1 VNDASPNEDL
11 REPLER
17 YVKLLP
23 RKVVLVRTKKR
34 EGLMRARMIGAGMAT
49 GDVLFFQDGHT
60 ENNAGW
66 AEPLLAEI
74 HKNPKTVIQPSV
86 DQIEQWTIE
95 YVGGYGIGSVPR
107 GGFSWDLRSVDA
119 AITRLLMRWLQ
130 LRFDIFDGHST
141 AVRPVRAPG
150 L

>member
-1 VNDASPNEDL
+1 MNDGSPNEDL

-74 HKNPKTVIQPSV
+74 VKNPKTVVQPSV
-86 DQIEQWTIE
+86 DQIEQWTIQ
-95 YVGGYGIGSVPR
+95 YLGGYSIGAVPR
-107 GGFSWDLRSVDA
+107 GGFSWDLRFVLA
-119 AITRLLMRWLQ
+119 LL
-130 LRFDIFDGHST
+130 F
-141 AVRPVRAPG
+141 ACG
-150 L
+150 LGLGQDLLFISYYFNLLFFLFHIQ

>member
-1 VNDASPNEDL
+1 MNDASPNEDL

-74 HKNPKTVIQPSV
+74 VKNPQTVIQPSV
-86 DQIEQWTIE
+86 DQIDAWTIE
-95 YVGGYGIGSVPR
+95 YLGGYSIGSVPR
-107 GGFSWDLRSVDA
+107 GGFSWDLRCVLGHCLA
-119 AITRLLMRWLQ
+119 ACRRRFGVPAVWLSGSALVGCVVQ
-130 LRFDIFDGHST
+130 R
-141 AVRPVRAPG
+141 
-150 L
+150 